1 MIASI
6 AHNRCVVCK
15 QSRFAL
21 WVLNQSGKKLVL
33 HERVV
38 LNRKAKQVRKSLHRR
53 SFAKENP
60 RKQIEKLLVCGQ
72 RGGEIDRRVHVLI
85 LKE

>member
-15 QSRFAL
+15 QGRFAL

-38 LNRKAKQVRKSLHRR
+38 LNRKDKQVRKSLNRK
-53 SFAKENP
+53 SFVKENP
-60 RKQIEKLLVCGQ
+60 RKQIEKLLVCGK
-72 RGGEIDRRVHVLI
+72 RGSEIDRRVHMLI